1 MAKNSSDGLIFEK
14 ICTVA
19 KCHGDPLFS
28 KWGPDGD
35 PIFSEMGTKWGP
47 SPAKMGTLKT
57 HVCKIDR
64 IKLIRWNKASKRG
77 ENRSVNRTDFT
88 DKLAWNSLMVL
99 VVLSQVIK
107 LLTLNRGCFY
117 FSWVLQPEIKEMG
130 TLT

>member
-1 MAKNSSDGLIFEK
+1 M
-14 ICTVA
+14 A

-88 DKLAWNSLMVL
+88 DKQAWDSLVL

-107 LLTLNRGCFY
+107 LLTLDRSCIDFHA
-117 FSWVLQPEIKEMG
+117 FHA
-130 TLT
+130 